1 VRVLLGVRVWVL
13 HDEHNEIEPQMP
25 QMPHM
30 FLANSTQIPSH
41 TVFVDL

>member
-1 VRVLLGVRVWVL
+1 MYGWGL
-13 HDEHNEIEPQMP
+13 HDEHNESEPPMP
-25 QMPHM
+25 QMLQMAHM